1 MTVLDRGAGAALA
14 AAALAVL
21 AWASQAPM
29 TAHDTPEAML
39 RLAWSARPER
49 IEVCKEASE
58 EELSRLPAHM
68 RQRVVCE
75 GAAAHYRL
83 TVHVDG
89 RLVAEQLVQ
98 AGGLRQDRRLFVLRE
113 LAVPAGGRTVA
124 VRFDRVEADA
134 PPAGATA
141 REPVADR
148 QKADTVPPHLALTE
162 RLAFPPRTVVL
173 VTYDPSRR
181 TLVAMR
187 GAGVAGSGGP

>member
-1 MTVLDRGAGAALA
+1 MTVLERAAGLALA
-14 AAALAVL
+14 AAALAAL

-29 TAHDTPEAML
+29 TVHETPEALL

-49 IEVCKEASE
+49 IEVCREASE

-83 TVHVDG
+83 TVHVEG
-89 RLVAEQLVQ
+89 RLVADQLVR

-113 LAVPAGGRTVA
+113 MAVAAGERNVE

-134 PPAGATA
+134 PPAGSPA
-141 REPVADR
+141 RPPVADR
-148 QKADTVPPHLALTE
+148 RQTGDAVPSRLALAE
-162 RLAFPPRTVVL
+162 RLAFAPGTVVL
-173 VTYDPSRR
+173 VTYDPARR
-181 TLVAMR
+181 GLVAVR
-187 GAGVAGSGGP
+187 AGVEP